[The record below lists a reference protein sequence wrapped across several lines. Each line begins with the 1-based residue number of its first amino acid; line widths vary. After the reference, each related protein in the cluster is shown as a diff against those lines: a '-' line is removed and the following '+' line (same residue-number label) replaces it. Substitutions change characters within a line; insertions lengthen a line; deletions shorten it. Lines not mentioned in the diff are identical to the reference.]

1 MLPNGTELI
10 PRAYLQYS
18 LDVVWLHSLSSTYWT
33 QAEQQA
39 VVSLPSFCE
48 NKAGRDGYLEFEIA
62 TLLHE
67 AGPHFNLKI

>member
-39 VVSLPSFCE
+39 VASLPSFCE
-48 NKAGRDGYLEFEIA
+48 NKAGRGYSTKYRAKEGRILRI
-62 TLLHE
+62 
-67 AGPHFNLKI
+67 